1 MNEQQKEAIN
11 LMIEDLY
18 TSHNDIRQQA
28 KILNC
33 EQELNKLRDD
43 VVNYL
48 KSYQ

>member
-1 MNEQQKEAIN
+1 MTEQQKNALD

-18 TSHNDIRQQA
+18 TVRIDIRKQS
-28 KILNC
+28 KVLGC

>member
-1 MNEQQKEAIN
+1 MTEQQKNALD

-18 TSHNDIRQQA
+18 TVRNDIRKQS
-28 KILNC
+28 KVLGC

-48 KSYQ
+48 KSYL